1 MQKDLENRKK
11 EKTDGWFLKVLQWR
25 EKHIKEKTFI
35 LILALIVGV
44 AGGFAALLLK
54 DLIHHLSG
62 LLTAHLEISNYNYN
76 YLIYPV
82 IGILLA
88 GVFVR
93 YIIRDNISHGVTRVL
108 YALSQNKSRLK
119 PHNIYSSVIASSVTI
134 GFGGSVGAESPIVY
148 TGAAIGSNLGS
159 LFRLSPRLLMLLVGC
174 GASAG
179 IAGIFKAPIAGMLFT
194 VEVLMIDLTAG
205 SVMPLMIASIAG
217 ATVAYA
223 FTGYEL
229 EFFFSQSEPFYTAGI
244 PYVILFG
251 IFCGLISLYFSKVM
265 NMMER
270 MFGKLKNAWI
280 KFIVGSVILST
291 LIFMFPPL
299 YGEGYNVMNMML
311 EGNLSQILDG
321 SIFYEYR
328 NDTWWLI
335 AFVGLILFTKAFATS
350 ATNGGGGCGGTFT
363 PSLFIG
369 CFAGFFFTLLLNN
382 LGVIE
387 GTLSMKNYALMGMAG
402 VMSAVMNAPLMGI
415 FLAAEMTGGYELF
428 LPLLIVSTISYGTF
442 KLFSPYSIYT
452 QRLAQRGELLTHEKD
467 RSVLTLLKMDSV
479 IEKDFKEVH
488 PDMTLREM
496 CEVISQSS
504 RNLYPVTDS
513 NNVLVGVV
521 LLDDIRNIMFRPDL
535 YDKMRVR
542 KFMSSM
548 PAKIELGQSM
558 DSVMKM
564 FDDTKAWNLPVVE
577 RGKYVG
583 FVSKSKI
590 FNSYRRVLK
599 HYTDE

>member
-1 MQKDLENRKK
+1 
-11 EKTDGWFLKVLQWR
+11 
-25 EKHIKEKTFI
+25 
-35 LILALIVGV
+35 
-44 AGGFAALLLK
+44 
-54 DLIHHLSG
+54 
-62 LLTAHLEISNYNYN
+62 
-76 YLIYPV
+76 
-82 IGILLA
+82 
-88 GVFVR
+88 
-93 YIIRDNISHGVTRVL
+93 
-108 YALSQNKSRLK
+108 
-119 PHNIYSSVIASSVTI
+119 
-134 GFGGSVGAESPIVY
+134 
-148 TGAAIGSNLGS
+148 
-159 LFRLSPRLLMLLVGC
+159 
-174 GASAG
+174 
-179 IAGIFKAPIAGMLFT
+179 
-194 VEVLMIDLTAG
+194 
-205 SVMPLMIASIAG
+205 
-217 ATVAYA
+217 
-223 FTGYEL
+223 
-229 EFFFSQSEPFYTAGI
+229 
-244 PYVILFG
+244 
-251 IFCGLISLYFSKVM
+251 
-265 NMMER
+265 
-270 MFGKLKNAWI
+270 
-280 KFIVGSVILST
+280 
-291 LIFMFPPL
+291 
-299 YGEGYNVMNMML
+299 
-311 EGNLSQILDG
+311 
-321 SIFYEYR
+321 
-328 NDTWWLI
+328 
-335 AFVGLILFTKAFATS
+335 
-350 ATNGGGGCGGTFT
+350 
-363 PSLFIG
+363 
-369 CFAGFFFTLLLNN
+369 
-382 LGVIE
+382 
-387 GTLSMKNYALMGMAG
+387 MKNYALMGMAG

>member
-76 YLIYPV
+76 YLIYPI

-311 EGNLSQILDG
+311 EGNLSQIFDG

>member
-1 MQKDLENRKK
+1 MQSSFVNIIKRNVSA
-11 EKTDGWFLKVLQWR
+11 WFLKMLQWR
-25 EKHIKEKTFI
+25 EKHIKEKNFI

-44 AGGFAALLLK
+44 FGGFAALLLK
-54 DLIHHLSG
+54 DIIHHLSG
-62 LLTAHLEISNYNYN
+62 ALTAHLSISNYNYN
-76 YLIYPV
+76 YLIYPI

-88 GVFVR
+88 GLFVK

-108 YALSQNKSRLK
+108 YSISQNKSRLK
-119 PHNIYSSVIASSVTI
+119 LHNIYSSVVASSVTI

-159 LFRLSPRLLMLLVGC
+159 MFRLSPKLLMLLVGC

-270 MFGKLKNAWI
+270 MFAKLKNHWL
-280 KFIVGSVILST
+280 KFIVGSAILST
-291 LIFMFPPL
+291 LIFLFPPL

-311 EGNLSQILDG
+311 EGNLTKIFDG
-321 SIFYEYR
+321 SLFYEYR
-328 NDTWWLI
+328 HDSWWLI
-335 AFVGLILFTKAFATS
+335 AFVGMILLTKAFATS

-369 CFAGFFFTLLLNN
+369 CFAGFFFTLLINN
-382 LGVIE
+382 LGVID
-387 GTLSMKNYALMGMAG
+387 GTLSMKNYALLGMAG

-442 KLFSPYSIYT
+442 KVFSPYSIYT

-479 IEKDFKEVH
+479 IEKDFKVVS

-496 CEVISQSS
+496 VEVISQSN
-504 RNLYPVTDS
+504 RNLYPVTDA
-513 NNVLVGVV
+513 NNVLIGVV

-542 KFMSSM
+542 KFMSST
-548 PAKIELGQSM
+548 PAKIELGESM
-558 DSVMKM
+558 DAVMKM

-577 RGKYVG
+577 RGKYIG

>member
-11 EKTDGWFLKVLQWR
+11 EKSEGWFLKVLQWR

-299 YGEGYNVMNMML
+299 YGEGYNVMNIML
-311 EGNLSQILDG
+311 EGNLSQIFDG

>member
-311 EGNLSQILDG
+311 EGNLSQIFDG

-387 GTLSMKNYALMGMAG
+387 GALSMKNYALMGMAG

-577 RGKYVG
+577 RGKYIG

>member
-11 EKTDGWFLKVLQWR
+11 EKSEGWFLKVLHWR

-299 YGEGYNVMNMML
+299 YGEGYNVMNIML
-311 EGNLSQILDG
+311 EGNLSQIFDG

>member
-11 EKTDGWFLKVLQWR
+11 EKSEGWFLKVLQWR

-311 EGNLSQILDG
+311 EGNLSQIFDG

-513 NNVLVGVV
+513 NNVLVGIV

>member
-1 MQKDLENRKK
+1 MGKDDNIEYSGN
-11 EKTDGWFLKVLQWR
+11 WFMKVLQWR
-25 EKHIKEKTFI
+25 EKHIQEKTFV
-35 LILALIVGV
+35 LILALVVGV

-54 DLIHHLSG
+54 ELIHNLSG
-62 LLTAHLEISNYNYN
+62 FLTAHLEISNYNYN

-82 IGILLA
+82 IGILIA
-88 GVFVR
+88 GIFVR
-93 YIIRDNISHGVTRVL
+93 YVVRDNISHGVTRVL
-108 YALSQNKSRLK
+108 YAISQNKSRLK
-119 PHNIYSSVIASSVTI
+119 SHNIYSSVIASSITI

-148 TGAAIGSNLGS
+148 TGAAIGSNLGRI
-159 LFRLSPRLLMLLVGC
+159 FRLSPRLLMLLVGC

-229 EFFFSQSEPFYTAGI
+229 EFFFSQSEPFHTTGI

-251 IFCGLISLYFSKVM
+251 VFCGLISLYFSKVM
-265 NMMER
+265 NMMEQ
-270 MFGKLKNAWI
+270 MFGKLKNPWL
-280 KFIVGSVILST
+280 KFVVGSVILSS
-291 LIFMFPPL
+291 LIFLFPPL

-311 EGNLSQILDG
+311 EGNFTQIFDG

-335 AFVGLILFTKAFATS
+335 AFIGMVLLTKAFATS

-369 CFAGFFFTLLLNN
+369 CFAGFFFTMLLNN
-382 LGVIE
+382 LGLLDS
-387 GTLSMKNYALMGMAG
+387 TLSMKNYALLGMAG

-428 LPLLIVSTISYGTF
+428 LPLLIVSIISYGTF

-452 QRLAQRGELLTHEKD
+452 QRLALRGELLTHEKD

-479 IEKDFKEVH
+479 IEKDFMEVS

-504 RNLYPVTDS
+504 RNLYPVTDA

-558 DSVMKM
+558 DSVMKL

>member
-25 EKHIKEKTFI
+25 EKHIKEKTYI

-76 YLIYPV
+76 YLIYPI

-299 YGEGYNVMNMML
+299 YGEGYNVMNIML
-311 EGNLSQILDG
+311 EGNLSQIFDG

>member
-194 VEVLMIDLTAG
+194 VEVLMIDLNAG

-311 EGNLSQILDG
+311 EGNLSQIFDG

-479 IEKDFKEVH
+479 IEKDFKEVN

-513 NNVLVGVV
+513 NNVLVGIV